1 MKKRIISITLIL
13 AILIAILPLSAC
25 TKTAENSYKIDV
37 LLNTETKTITVTQET
52 TYYHQSETETST
64 VCFNLYQNTTRE
76 DAQYTAVPK
85 EMKFSAYPNGNSYG
99 GILFAS
105 VTIGENNANFEVG
118 GTDENFLIINLE
130 TPLQNGDSVTISME
144 YQVTLANINSR
155 LGYGEDTI
163 NLGNFY
169 PTLAV
174 FEETENGGEFFE
186 CVPYSLGDPFFT
198 TPATFEVSITLP
210 SEYLV
215 ASSGVETKTQT
226 ENSTKTITYKADNI
240 KSFCMVCSD
249 KFTLQTQIKN
259 GIEIKYYSLA
269 DASPTTT
276 TAMIAK
282 ALDLYETSF
291 GSYEYETFT
300 VTDANFFQGGM
311 EYSALVMVST
321 SVDEDFR
328 KIVIAHETAHQWWQ
342 TMVGTNEI
350 EYSIFDEGLTEFS
363 TALFFETYPEYGIS
377 SDAMITAKEET
388 YATYLEILN
397 VLEEKT
403 PPTPTQSLASYRS
416 SYDYYALV
424 YVRGHLIFEEMA
436 DMIGQDEFI
445 SFLKAFKTK
454 YNMQNVD
461 IEDFLSFAEE
471 KLGAETAEKMRIMFY
486 PN

>member
-1 MKKRIISITLIL
+1 MKKRIISIIL
-13 AILIAILPLSAC
+13 MVAILIAILLLSAC
-25 TKTAENSYKIDV
+25 SKTEENSYKIDV

-52 TYYHQSETETST
+52 IYYHQSETETST

-76 DAQYTAVPK
+76 DALYTAVPK

-99 GILFAS
+99 GITFTS
-105 VTIGENNANFEVG
+105 VTIGENDANFEVG

-130 TPLQNGDSVTISME
+130 TPLKNGDSVTILME
-144 YQVTLANINSR
+144 YTVTLANINSR

-169 PTLAV
+169 PALAV
-174 FEETENGGEFFE
+174 FEETENGGDFFE
-186 CVPYSLGDPFFT
+186 CVPYSLGDPFYT
-198 TPATFEVSITLP
+198 NPANFEVSITLP

-215 ASSGVETKTQT
+215 ASSGVETKTET
-226 ENSTKTITYKADNI
+226 ENGTKTITYEADNI

-249 KFTLQTQIKN
+249 KFSLQTQVKN
-259 GIEIKYYSLA
+259 GIEINYYYLSDTA
-269 DASPTTT
+269 PTVT

-282 ALDLYETSF
+282 ALNFYQESF
-291 GSYEYETFT
+291 GSYEYDTFT

-311 EYSALVMVST
+311 EYSALVMIST
-321 SVDEDFR
+321 NVDENFR

-342 TMVGTNEI
+342 TMVGTNEV

-377 SDAMITAKEET
+377 GGEMISSKEET
-388 YATYLEILN
+388 YSTYLEILN

-436 DMIGQDEFI
+436 DLIGQEEFI
-445 SFLKAFKTK
+445 SFLKDFKTK
-454 YNMQNVD
+454 YNMQNID
-461 IEDFLSFAEE
+461 IEDFLSFGAE
-471 KLGAETAEKMRIMFY
+471 KLGEETAEKMRIMFY
-486 PN
+486 PD